1 MLDGLLYLTVLVE
14 VIHHQRLVEVRED
27 EDEYWLLRLTNGNL
41 QLELSMQAD
50 KRQLRV
56 LHQVRIKDVQEQ
68 VEDELVVLYEEQDP
82 LSLIQEPIE
91 WIDEFEQIDYR
102 DQMEIQEMVI
112 SEVEV
117 DDQTLH
123 DESVEQHQRM
133 VLIQLGEQAE

>member
-1 MLDGLLYLTVLVE
+1 
-14 VIHHQRLVEVRED
+14 
-27 EDEYWLLRLTNGNL
+27 
-41 QLELSMQAD
+41 MQAD

-68 VEDELVVLYEEQDP
+68 VEDELVVLYEEQDS

>member
-1 MLDGLLYLTVLVE
+1 M
-14 VIHHQRLVEVRED
+14 R
-27 EDEYWLLRLTNGNL
+27 
-41 QLELSMQAD
+41 AD
-50 KRQLRV
+50 KRQLQV

-68 VEDELVVLYEEQDP
+68 VEDELVVLYEEQDS

>member
-41 QLELSMQAD
+41 QLELSMRAD
-50 KRQLRV
+50 KRQLLV

-68 VEDELVVLYEEQDP
+68 VEDELVVLCEEQDS
-82 LSLIQEPIE
+82 LSRIQEPIE

-102 DQMEIQEMVI
+102 DQMGIQEMVI
-112 SEVEV
+112 SEVGV
-117 DDQTLH
+117 DDQTLP

-133 VLIQLGEQAE
+133 VPIQLGEQAE

>member
-1 MLDGLLYLTVLVE
+1 MLGRREQVIKMLDGLLYSTVLVE

-27 EDEYWLLRLTNGNL
+27 EDEYWLLMLTNGNL
-41 QLELSMQAD
+41 QLELSMRAD
-50 KRQLRV
+50 KLQLQV

-68 VEDELVVLYEEQDP
+68 VEDELVVLYEEHDS

-117 DDQTLH
+117 GDQTLP
-123 DESVEQHQRM
+123 DESVE
-133 VLIQLGEQAE
+133 